1 MTNLYENKMD
11 SYLEEL
17 AKQNNRMK
25 ELEHLFQRQPTK
37 EEVQDYFSNYQL
49 AYPYYYYIEAIKR
62 SGRLD
67 PNTQDNVNAYYYDND
82 IYYKI
87 HPTYMSNTWIGND
100 LTDKEKDAELN
111 PQIIEYMDSKL
122 PKDLTD
128 TLEKAIAIYILLGD
142 IVRYDTKYFRHKD
155 YSKLDSIDK
164 IDLSNNEII
173 CRSGAIMYHKLLS
186 HYQIPSTIYGEGH
199 LSVILPYEKALYDID
214 GFAFGQ
220 DEILSDVARIK
231 FRLKIESIKV
241 IEVASL
247 NEEEE
252 YYKQRKVEE
261 KKEKVYK
268 RLERKFVSE
277 ESFVKRLEKISEILK
292 NTSKGNI
299 QEEINRRINILN
311 WFYRLPLG
319 ETMSYERYQ
328 MLKKYD
334 AFLFQDF
341 PSAAIHKT
349 SIWEPTSTDLHI
361 RRVIKIRD
369 SQNENYFF
377 IQRQNEFA
385 KFTPQQLNDYFQEG
399 LFIARYEEQLNQFF
413 ELPKNRAKK
422 MNKGKIKG

>member
-111 PQIIEYMDSKL
+111 PQIIEYVDSKL